1 MNKEF
6 RQIRIDSN
14 AEARTISGYA
24 AVFNSVSNDL
34 GFYETIAP
42 GAITVDT
49 IIRSDVVATLN
60 HDPEK
65 VLARSKYG
73 KGTLHLNVDERGLK
87 YEYEAPNTTLG
98 NDLREMLKRGDIDA
112 ASFAFAVS
120 QEDGAQKWEK
130 RDGKYYRTIYKIDK
144 LFDVA
149 AVYHPAYNAAST
161 ELRAQQEAYDIE
173 MRKLDEEETDNG
185 NNTNDANGGDA
196 AGASN
201 NAGSAKDS
209 KEEKKAEEVNTP
221 EDENKENDDKSRD
234 DSTNGDNNDS
244 ANTDSNE
251 TDNKE
256 VNPSDDKE
264 DKQEEEVN
272 PSDDENKDK
281 QEEEVN
287 PSDDENKEND
297 DDKEVNDDESR
308 SNDYKNTKEKK
319 MTEKRFSL
327 IDAINDVANNRSLDS
342 VASKVNELGTSE
354 MRASGLSF
362 GGQIQIPMTELRGNV
377 TVAAEGEDVVA
388 TDLFDIVGPLR
399 AQNVLMQAGAKFLTG
414 LVGDVQIPIMSAT
427 NVNWADET
435 AAATDGAGTFSNVT
449 LSPKR
454 LTAYVNISKQLLNQN
469 SVDVDNMIRQDII
482 RAISSKLES
491 TILGNA
497 AGTTTQPAGIFYN
510 VTPTKVS
517 GMAGI
522 AAVEGDVED
531 ANVYGD
537 LMWVINPKFKADL
550 RTMAKG
556 SNIAQSL
563 YENGEIDGTEALST
577 GNVGEKLG
585 VYGDFSQLAIGQ
597 WGAIDLTVDPYTQAK
612 NGMVVLVVNA
622 YFDAKVV
629 RPEAFGFATT
639 NAK

>member
-6 RQIRIDSN
+6 RQIRLDSN
-14 AEARTISGYA
+14 EEARTISGYA
-24 AVFNSVSNDL
+24 AVFNSESNDL

-42 GAITVDT
+42 GAITEDT

-73 KGTLHLNVDERGLK
+73 KGTLQLNVDDRGLH

-112 ASFAFAVS
+112 ASFAFTVS
-120 QEDGAQKWEK
+120 QDEGAQKWEK

-149 AVYHPAYNAAST
+149 AVYHPAYSTAST

-196 AGASN
+196 AGAGDN
-201 NAGSAKDS
+201 TGSAEDS
-209 KEEKKAEEVNTP
+209 KEEKQEEKVNP
-221 EDENKENDDKSRD
+221 SDDETKENDAESRT
-234 DSTNGDNNDS
+234 DSSDNSDS
-244 ANTDSNE
+244 DNTNTDSNE

-256 VNPSDDKE
+256 VK
-264 DKQEEEVN
+264 EEE
-272 PSDDENKDK
+272 DET
-281 QEEEVN
+281 
-287 PSDDENKEND
+287 
-297 DDKEVNDDESR
+297 R
-308 SNDYKNTKEKK
+308 SNEEKNTKEKK

-399 AQNVLMQAGAKFLTG
+399 AKNVLVQAGAKFLTG

-427 NVNWADET
+427 NVAWAEET
-435 AAATDGAGTFSNVT
+435 GAASDGAPTFTNVT

-454 LTAYVNISKQLLNQN
+454 LTAYVNISKQLLNQH

-510 VTPTKVS
+510 VTPTEVTS
-517 GMAGI
+517 MAGI
-522 AAVEGDVED
+522 AEVEGDVED

-537 LMWVINPKFKADL
+537 LKWIINPKFKADL

-563 YENGEIDGTEALST
+563 YENGEIDGTAALST

-612 NGMVVLVVNA
+612 NGMIVLVVNA

-639 NAK
+639 DAE

>member
-24 AVFNSVSNDL
+24 AVFNSESNDL

-42 GAITVDT
+42 GAITKDT

-73 KGTLHLNVDERGLK
+73 KGTLQLNVDERGLK

-120 QEDGAQKWEK
+120 QEEGAQKWEK

-149 AVYHPAYNAAST
+149 AVYHPAYSAAST

-201 NAGSAKDS
+201 NTGSPEDS
-209 KEEKKAEEVNTP
+209 KEEKQAEEVNP
-221 EDENKENDDKSRD
+221 SDDENKENDDKSRD

-244 ANTDSNE
+244 ANADSNE

-256 VNPSDDKE
+256 VNPSDD
-264 DKQEEEVN
+264 D
-272 PSDDENKDK
+272 
-281 QEEEVN
+281 
-287 PSDDENKEND
+287 
-297 DDKEVNDDESR
+297 EVNDDESR

-435 AAATDGAGTFSNVT
+435 AEATDGAGTFSNVT

-497 AGTTTQPAGIFYN
+497 AGSTTQPAGIFYN
-510 VTPTKVS
+510 VTPTKVT

-563 YENGEIDGTEALST
+563 YENGEIDGTGALST

>member
-24 AVFNSVSNDL
+24 AVFNSESNDL

-42 GAITVDT
+42 GAITEDT

-73 KGTLHLNVDERGLK
+73 KGTLQLNVDERGLK

-112 ASFAFAVS
+112 ASFAFTVS
-120 QEDGAQKWEK
+120 QEEGAQKWEK
-130 RDGKYYRTIYKIDK
+130 RDGKYYRTIYKIDE

-149 AVYHPAYNAAST
+149 AVYHPAYSAAST

-185 NNTNDANGGDA
+185 NNANDANGGDA

-201 NAGSAKDS
+201 NTGSAEDS
-209 KEEKKAEEVNTP
+209 KEEKQAEEVNP
-221 EDENKENDDKSRD
+221 SDDENKENDDKSRD

-244 ANTDSNE
+244 ANANSNE

-256 VNPSDDKE
+256 VNPSDD
-264 DKQEEEVN
+264 EE
-272 PSDDENKDK
+272 
-281 QEEEVN
+281 
-287 PSDDENKEND
+287 END
-297 DDKEVNDDESR
+297 DYKEVNDDESR

-414 LVGDVQIPIMSAT
+414 LVGDVQLPVMSAT

-435 AAATDGAGTFSNVT
+435 AAASDGAGAFSNVT

-497 AGTTTQPAGIFYN
+497 AGSTTQPAGIFYN
-510 VTPTKVS
+510 ATPTKVT
-517 GMAGI
+517 GMDGI
-522 AAVEGDVED
+522 AAVEGNVEN

-556 SNIAQSL
+556 ANIAQSL
-563 YENGEIDGTEALST
+563 YENGEIDGTGALST

-612 NGMVVLVVNA
+612 NGMIVLVVNA

>member
-24 AVFNSVSNDL
+24 AVFNSESNDL

-42 GAITVDT
+42 GAITEDT

-73 KGTLHLNVDERGLK
+73 KGTLQLNVDERGLK

-112 ASFAFAVS
+112 ASFAFTVS
-120 QEDGAQKWEK
+120 QEEGAQKWEK

-149 AVYHPAYNAAST
+149 AVYYPAYSAAST

-185 NNTNDANGGDA
+185 NNANDANGGDA

-201 NAGSAKDS
+201 NTGSAKDS
-209 KEEKKAEEVNTP
+209 KEDRQEEEVNTP
-221 EDENKENDDKSRD
+221 DDENKENDDKSRD

-244 ANTDSNE
+244 ANADSNE
-251 TDNKE
+251 TDDKE

-264 DKQEEEVN
+264 
-272 PSDDENKDK
+272 DK

-308 SNDYKNTKEKK
+308 SNDDKNTKEKK

-427 NVNWADET
+427 NVNWAEET
-435 AAATDGAGTFSNVT
+435 AAASDGAGTFSNVT

-497 AGTTTQPAGIFYN
+497 AGSTTQPAGIFYN
-510 VTPTKVS
+510 VTPTKVT

-522 AAVEGDVED
+522 AEVEGVVED

-563 YENGEIDGTEALST
+563 YENGEIDGTGALST

-612 NGMVVLVVNA
+612 NGMIVLVVNA

>member
-24 AVFNSVSNDL
+24 AVFNSESNDL

-42 GAITVDT
+42 GAITKDT

-73 KGTLHLNVDERGLK
+73 KGTLQLNVDERGLK

-120 QEDGAQKWEK
+120 QEEGAQKWEK

-149 AVYHPAYNAAST
+149 AVYHPAYSAAST

-201 NAGSAKDS
+201 NTGSPEDS
-209 KEEKKAEEVNTP
+209 KEEKQAEEVNP
-221 EDENKENDDKSRD
+221 SDDENKENDDKSRD

-244 ANTDSNE
+244 ANADSNE

-256 VNPSDDKE
+256 VNPS
-264 DKQEEEVN
+264 
-272 PSDDENKDK
+272 
-281 QEEEVN
+281 
-287 PSDDENKEND
+287 D

-308 SNDYKNTKEKK
+308 SNDYKNIKEKK
-319 MTEKRFSL
+319 MTEKRYSL

-435 AAATDGAGTFSNVT
+435 AEATDGAGTFSNVT

-497 AGTTTQPAGIFYN
+497 AGSTTQPAGIFYN
-510 VTPTKVS
+510 VTPTKVT

-563 YENGEIDGTEALST
+563 YENGEIDGTGALST

>member
-24 AVFNSVSNDL
+24 AVFNSESNDL

-42 GAITVDT
+42 GAITEDT

-73 KGTLHLNVDERGLK
+73 KGTLQLNVDERGLK

-112 ASFAFAVS
+112 ASFAFTVS
-120 QEDGAQKWEK
+120 QEEGAQKWEK

-149 AVYHPAYNAAST
+149 AVYHPAYSAASA

-185 NNTNDANGGDA
+185 NNANDANGGDA
-196 AGASN
+196 TGTSN
-201 NAGSAKDS
+201 NTGSPEDS
-209 KEEKKAEEVNTP
+209 KEEKQAEEVNP
-221 EDENKENDDKSRD
+221 SDDENKENDDKSRD

-244 ANTDSNE
+244 ANANSNE
-251 TDNKE
+251 TDNK
-256 VNPSDDKE
+256 
-264 DKQEEEVN
+264 
-272 PSDDENKDK
+272 
-281 QEEEVN
+281 EVN

-435 AAATDGAGTFSNVT
+435 AAASDGAGAFSNVT

-497 AGTTTQPAGIFYN
+497 AGSTTQPAGIFYN
-510 VTPTKVS
+510 VTPTKVTD
-517 GMAGI
+517 MAGI
-522 AAVEGDVED
+522 AAVEGDVEN

-537 LMWVINPKFKADL
+537 LMWVINPKFKANL

-556 SNIAQSL
+556 ANIAQSL
-563 YENGEIDGTEALST
+563 YENGEIDGTSALST

-612 NGMVVLVVNA
+612 NGMIVLVVNA

-639 NAK
+639 NTK

>member
-251 TDNKE
+251 TDNTE

-264 DKQEEEVN
+264 
-272 PSDDENKDK
+272 DK

-497 AGTTTQPAGIFYN
+497 AGSTTQPAGIFYN

>member
-24 AVFNSVSNDL
+24 AVFNSESNDL

-42 GAITVDT
+42 GAITKDT

-73 KGTLHLNVDERGLK
+73 KGTLQLNVDERGLK

-120 QEDGAQKWEK
+120 QEEGAQKWEK

-149 AVYHPAYNAAST
+149 AVYHPAYSAAST

-201 NAGSAKDS
+201 NTGSPEDS
-209 KEEKKAEEVNTP
+209 KEEKQAEEVNP
-221 EDENKENDDKSRD
+221 SDDENKENDDKSRD

-244 ANTDSNE
+244 ANADSNE

-256 VNPSDDKE
+256 VNTS
-264 DKQEEEVN
+264 
-272 PSDDENKDK
+272 
-281 QEEEVN
+281 
-287 PSDDENKEND
+287 D

-308 SNDYKNTKEKK
+308 SNDYKNIKEKK

-435 AAATDGAGTFSNVT
+435 AEATDGAGTFSNVT

-497 AGTTTQPAGIFYN
+497 AGSTTQPAGIFYN
-510 VTPTKVS
+510 VTPTKVT

-563 YENGEIDGTEALST
+563 YENGEIDGTGALST

>member
-24 AVFNSVSNDL
+24 AVFNSESNDL

-42 GAITVDT
+42 GAITEDT
-49 IIRSDVVATLN
+49 IIRSDVLATLN

-73 KGTLHLNVDERGLK
+73 KGTLQLNVDERGLR

-112 ASFAFAVS
+112 ASFAFTVS
-120 QEDGAQKWEK
+120 QEEGAQKWEK

-149 AVYHPAYNAAST
+149 AVYHPAYSAAST

-173 MRKLDEEETDNG
+173 MRKLDEEEICNG
-185 NNTNDANGGDA
+185 NNANDANGGDA

-201 NAGSAKDS
+201 NTGSPEDS
-209 KEEKKAEEVNTP
+209 KEDRQAEEVNP
-221 EDENKENDDKSRD
+221 SDDENKENDDKSRD

-244 ANTDSNE
+244 ANADSNE

-256 VNPSDDKE
+256 VNPSDDEE

-272 PSDDENKDK
+272 PS
-281 QEEEVN
+281 
-287 PSDDENKEND
+287 

-435 AAATDGAGTFSNVT
+435 ATATDGAGTFSNVT

-497 AGTTTQPAGIFYN
+497 AGSTTQPAGIFYN
-510 VTPTKVS
+510 VTPTKVT

-522 AAVEGDVED
+522 AEVEGNVED

-563 YENGEIDGTEALST
+563 YENGEIDGTGALST

-629 RPEAFGFATT
+629 RSEAFGFATT

>member
-14 AEARTISGYA
+14 AEARTIRGYA
-24 AVFNSVSNDL
+24 AVFNSESNDL

-42 GAITVDT
+42 GAITEDT

-73 KGTLHLNVDERGLK
+73 KGTLQLNVDERGLK

-112 ASFAFAVS
+112 ASFAFTVS
-120 QEDGAQKWEK
+120 QEEGAQKWEK

-144 LFDVA
+144 LLDVA
-149 AVYHPAYNAAST
+149 AVYHPAYSAAST

-185 NNTNDANGGDA
+185 NNANDANGGDA

-201 NAGSAKDS
+201 NTGSPEDS
-209 KEEKKAEEVNTP
+209 KEEKQKEEVNP
-221 EDENKENDDKSRD
+221 SDDETKENDDKSRD

-244 ANTDSNE
+244 ANADSNE
-251 TDNKE
+251 TDDKE

-264 DKQEEEVN
+264 E
-272 PSDDENKDK
+272 K

-297 DDKEVNDDESR
+297 DESR
-308 SNDYKNTKEKK
+308 SNDNKNTKEKK

-435 AAATDGAGTFSNVT
+435 AAASDGAGAFSNVT

-497 AGTTTQPAGIFYN
+497 AGSTTQPAGIFYN
-510 VTPTKVS
+510 VTPTKVTD
-517 GMAGI
+517 MAGI
-522 AAVEGDVED
+522 ADVEGVVEN

-537 LMWVINPKFKADL
+537 LKWVINPKFKANL

-556 SNIAQSL
+556 ANIAQSL
-563 YENGEIDGTEALST
+563 YENGEIDGTAALST

-612 NGMVVLVVNA
+612 NGMIVLVVNA

>member
-24 AVFNSVSNDL
+24 AVFNSESNDL

-42 GAITVDT
+42 GAITEDT

-73 KGTLHLNVDERGLK
+73 KGTLQLNVDERGLR

-112 ASFAFAVS
+112 ASFAFTVS
-120 QEDGAQKWEK
+120 QEEGAQKWEK

-149 AVYHPAYNAAST
+149 AVYHPAYSAAST

-201 NAGSAKDS
+201 NTGGPEDS
-209 KEEKKAEEVNTP
+209 KEDRQEEEVNTSD
-221 EDENKENDDKSRD
+221 DENKDNDDKSRD
-234 DSTNGDNNDS
+234 DSTSGDNNDS
-244 ANTDSNE
+244 ANADSNE

-256 VNPSDDKE
+256 VNPSDD
-264 DKQEEEVN
+264 
-272 PSDDENKDK
+272 DE
-281 QEEEVN
+281 
-287 PSDDENKEND
+287 
-297 DDKEVNDDESR
+297 EVNDDESR
-308 SNDYKNTKEKK
+308 SNDNKNTKEKK

-414 LVGDVQIPIMSAT
+414 LVGDVQLPIMSAT

-435 AAATDGAGTFSNVT
+435 AAATDGAGAFSNVT

-497 AGTTTQPAGIFYN
+497 AGSTTQPAGIFYN
-510 VTPTKVS
+510 VTPTKVT

-522 AAVEGDVED
+522 AEVEGNVED

-563 YENGEIDGTEALST
+563 YENGEIDGTSALST

-612 NGMVVLVVNA
+612 NGMIVLVVNA

>member
-6 RQIRIDSN
+6 RQIRIDSD

-24 AVFNSVSNDL
+24 AVFNSESNDL
-34 GFYETIAP
+34 GFYEIIAP
-42 GAITVDT
+42 GAITEDT
-49 IIRSDVVATLN
+49 IMRSDVVATLN

-112 ASFAFAVS
+112 ASFAFAVP
-120 QEDGAQKWEK
+120 QEEGAQKWEK

-149 AVYHPAYNAAST
+149 AVYHPAYSAAST

-209 KEEKKAEEVNTP
+209 KEEKQAEEVNP
-221 EDENKENDDKSRD
+221 SDDENKENDDKSRD
-234 DSTNGDNNDS
+234 DSTNGNNNDS
-244 ANTDSNE
+244 ANADSNE

-256 VNPSDDKE
+256 VNPSDD
-264 DKQEEEVN
+264 
-272 PSDDENKDK
+272 ENKY
-281 QEEEVN
+281 
-287 PSDDENKEND
+287 ND

-327 IDAINDVANNRSLDS
+327 IDAINDVANNRSLDN

-497 AGTTTQPAGIFYN
+497 AGSTTQPAGIFYN

-556 SNIAQSL
+556 SNVAQSL

-629 RPEAFGFATT
+629 RSEAFGFATT

>member
-6 RQIRIDSN
+6 RQIRLDSN
-14 AEARTISGYA
+14 EEARTISGYA
-24 AVFNSVSNDL
+24 AVFNSESNDL

-42 GAITVDT
+42 GAITEDT

-73 KGTLHLNVDERGLK
+73 KGTLQLNVDDRGLH

-112 ASFAFAVS
+112 ASFAFTVS
-120 QEDGAQKWEK
+120 QDEGAQKWEK

-149 AVYHPAYNAAST
+149 AVYHPAYSTAST

-196 AGASN
+196 AGAGDN
-201 NAGSAKDS
+201 TGSAEDS
-209 KEEKKAEEVNTP
+209 KEEKQEEKVNP
-221 EDENKENDDKSRD
+221 SDDETKENDAESRT
-234 DSTNGDNNDS
+234 DSSDNSDS
-244 ANTDSNE
+244 DNTNTDSNE

-256 VNPSDDKE
+256 VK
-264 DKQEEEVN
+264 EEE
-272 PSDDENKDK
+272 DET
-281 QEEEVN
+281 
-287 PSDDENKEND
+287 
-297 DDKEVNDDESR
+297 R
-308 SNDYKNTKEKK
+308 SNEEKNTKEKK

-399 AQNVLMQAGAKFLTG
+399 AKNVLVQAGAKFLTG

-427 NVNWADET
+427 NVAWAEET
-435 AAATDGAGTFSNVT
+435 GTASDGAPTFTNVT

-454 LTAYVNISKQLLNQN
+454 LTAYVNISKQLLNQH

-510 VTPTKVS
+510 VTPTEVTS
-517 GMAGI
+517 MAGI
-522 AAVEGDVED
+522 AEVEGDVED

-537 LMWVINPKFKADL
+537 LKWIINPKFKADL

-563 YENGEIDGTEALST
+563 YENGEIDGTAALST

-612 NGMVVLVVNA
+612 NGMIVLVVNA

-639 NAK
+639 DAE